1 FYTALQSR
9 KLHLINTLEHYRH
22 CHYLPESYDIIKDF
36 TPKTVWTLYDDN
48 FSFDKLMIL
57 LTPFGDRPIVLKD
70 YVKSR
75 KHEWFAA
82 CFIPCASDRAE
93 VERVVRKFIE
103 LQGDNLSEGLVFR
116 EFFDFRP
123 LAEHPKSRMPL
134 TKEFRLFYV
143 DGRLLFVFKYWHE
156 AVYD

>member
-1 FYTALQSR
+1 MKIVFCSEPFAPARIDSVYQAEAQAAIRAGFQIELINFEALVDDQNAEGAVKHVVYADKPQLAIYRGWMLKPEDYARFYTALQSR

-75 KHEWFAA
+75 KHEWF
-82 CFIPCASDRAE
+82 
-93 VERVVRKFIE
+93 
-103 LQGDNLSEGLVFR
+103 
-116 EFFDFRP
+116 
-123 LAEHPKSRMPL
+123 
-134 TKEFRLFYV
+134 
-143 DGRLLFVFKYWHE
+143 
-156 AVYD
+156 